1 MKKIAFILLFIV
13 FNICSLYSEEY
24 YKIND
29 NSPKVLKDAG
39 IEVSEEQKESIN
51 MILKK
56 YSRNIKNALNE
67 LNDINSKLNNEYK
80 KSDVNINIIKELIF
94 ERKKKEAD
102 FDYLIISC
110 DLDILELFSD
120 IDIKKI
126 KYYILFSKK

>member
-51 MILKK
+51 MILK
-56 YSRNIKNALNE
+56 IT
-67 LNDINSKLNNEYK
+67 
-80 KSDVNINIIKELIF
+80 IIVFLF
-94 ERKKKEAD
+94 
-102 FDYLIISC
+102 
-110 DLDILELFSD
+110 LDILLF
-120 IDIKKI
+120 I
-126 KYYILFSKK
+126 

>member
-29 NSPKVLKDAG
+29 NSLKILKDAG

-110 DLDILELFSD
+110 DLDILDLFSD

>member
-29 NSPKVLKDAG
+29 NSLKILKDAG

>member
-1 MKKIAFILLFIV
+1 
-13 FNICSLYSEEY
+13 
-24 YKIND
+24 
-29 NSPKVLKDAG
+29 
-39 IEVSEEQKESIN
+39 

>member
-29 NSPKVLKDAG
+29 NSLKILKDAG
-39 IEVSEEQKESIN
+39 IEVSKEQKESIN

>member
-29 NSPKVLKDAG
+29 NSLKILKDAG
-39 IEVSEEQKESIN
+39 IEVSEEQKECIN

>member
-29 NSPKVLKDAG
+29 NSLKILKDAG
-39 IEVSEEQKESIN
+39 IEVSKEQKECIN